1 MKIYSRLDEGKV
13 IYESEKENIKDVV
26 IEARDKRSD
35 LSNSDLSGSNLSN
48 SDLFNSN
55 LRDSDLSNSDLRG
68 SDLSNSDLS
77 GSNLSN
83 SDLFNSNLYHAKFYG
98 RGGSTKIKKAQI
110 ESFLKALGMIVEE

>member
-35 LSNSDLSGSNLSN
+35 LSNSDLRGSDLSN
-48 SDLFNSN
+48 SD
-55 LRDSDLSNSDLRG
+55 LRDSDLSNSDLRD

>member
-35 LSNSDLSGSNLSN
+35 LSNSDL
-48 SDLFNSN
+48 FN
-55 LRDSDLSNSDLRG
+55 

>member
-35 LSNSDLSGSNLSN
+35 LSNSDLSGS
-48 SDLFNSN
+48 
-55 LRDSDLSNSDLRG
+55 DLSNSDLRD

>member
-55 LRDSDLSNSDLRG
+55 L
-68 SDLSNSDLS
+68 
-77 GSNLSN
+77 
-83 SDLFNSNLYHAKFYG
+83 YHAKFYG